1 MTLKFKEWEELN
13 EANLFGK
20 IKDWFSSNFGG
31 SLSKIEGLL
40 YDYKKLELEFVDE
53 WQEIAVEIDKLEL
66 EKGQAKNDPAALK
79 KAERYIQRNNEV
91 LVNAKKAHAKKID
104 HLMKVVM
111 DVVGDS
117 RKLQNFWE
125 TNKSKVDADVAEEMY
140 KRSKDLADTTES
152 RDLYDKYKKAV
163 LAAKE
168 RDLAFRN
175 KYGDLISREDK
186 KEEASKSKGSAPS
199 TEASADLYTTMS
211 LADFTKAVSD
221 LTPAQAK
228 SLVSSLIKQRN
239 ELYVQ
244 MDMEREALNDQIAN
258 KTGSGATRDDAAKK
272 IKEIRE
278 KYMETIRDLRSKITI
293 ARKNA

>member
-1 MTLKFKEWEELN
+1 
-13 EANLFGK
+13 
-20 IKDWFSSNFGG
+20 
-31 SLSKIEGLL
+31 
-40 YDYKKLELEFVDE
+40 
-53 WQEIAVEIDKLEL
+53 
-66 EKGQAKNDPAALK
+66 
-79 KAERYIQRNNEV
+79 
-91 LVNAKKAHAKKID
+91 
-104 HLMKVVM
+104 
-111 DVVGDS
+111 
-117 RKLQNFWE
+117 
-125 TNKSKVDADVAEEMY
+125 MY

-199 TEASADLYTTMS
+199 TEASADLYITMS

>member
-1 MTLKFKEWEELN
+1 MTLKFKEWDELN
-13 EANLFGK
+13 EANLLGK

-31 SLSKIEGLL
+31 SLSKLEGLL

-111 DVVGDS
+111 DVIGDS

-140 KRSKDLADTTES
+140 KRSKDLADTTTS

-163 LAAKE
+163 LTAKE
-168 RDLAFRN
+168 RDLAFRD

-186 KEEASKSKGSAPS
+186 KESKGSAPS
-199 TEASADLYTTMS
+199 TEASADLYTSMS
-211 LADFTKAVSD
+211 LADFTKAVSS

-244 MDMEREALNDQIAN
+244 MDTEREALNDQIAN
-258 KTGSGATRDDAAKK
+258 KTGAGATRDDAAKK

-278 KYMETIRDLRSKITI
+278 KYMEKIRDLRSKITI

>member
-1 MTLKFKEWEELN
+1 MTLKFKEWEALN
-13 EANLFGK
+13 EANLFSK

-31 SLSKIEGLL
+31 SLGKLEGLL

-104 HLMKVVM
+104 HLMNVVK
-111 DVVGDS
+111 DVIGDS

-140 KRSKDLADTTES
+140 KRSKDLADTSTS
-152 RDLYDKYKKAV
+152 RELYDKYKKSV
-163 LAAKE
+163 LVAKE
-168 RDLAFRN
+168 RDLEFRN
-175 KYGDLISREDK
+175 KYGDLINRENK
-186 KEEASKSKGSAPS
+186 KEEAEKSKGSAPS
-199 TEASADLYTTMS
+199 TEASADLYVSMS
-211 LADFTKAVSD
+211 LADFTKAVSS

-244 MDMEREALNDQIAN
+244 MDVEREALNDQISG
-258 KTGSGATRDDAAKK
+258 KTGTGVSREEAAKR